1 MKIFLKFKFY
11 LLVLFFSFVSTVNA
25 QWDCDTGDCGGGI
38 PPTPGGNTPG
48 QGTGGQAT
56 PIDDYTIYLIGFAI
70 LIAITYFA
78 VKKYKKSLI

>member
-25 QWDCDTGDCGGGI
+25 EWDCI
-38 PPTPGGNTPG
+38 PPTPPG
-48 QGTGGQAT
+48 QGTGSQAT

-70 LIAITYFA
+70 LIAVTYFA

>member
-25 QWDCDTGDCGGGI
+25 EWDCI

-48 QGTGGQAT
+48 QGTGSQAT

-70 LIAITYFA
+70 LIAVTYYA

>member
-25 QWDCDTGDCGGGI
+25 EWDCDTGDCGGGGN
-38 PPTPGGNTPG
+38 PPTPG
-48 QGTGGQAT
+48 QGTGSQAT

-70 LIAITYFA
+70 LIAVTYFA